1 MGGFWFADDFIC
13 VVLCRIVLV
22 SGWFD
27 FRGSGFGVVGVGLRF
42 AWRTYL
48 RGFVIIH
55 DSCALGLRVSRWC
68 GCRLSGDVVLCLGFW
83 CGC

>member
-27 FRGSGFGVVGVGLRF
+27 FRGSGFGVVGVGCGLPGG
-42 AWRTYL
+42 L
-48 RGFVIIH
+48 I
-55 DSCALGLRVSRWC
+55 CAGL
-68 GCRLSGDVVLCLGFW
+68 L
-83 CGC
+83 